1 MVYQIKNM
9 LLNVTQE
16 LSKGDV
22 NDVVIC
28 QDLSAVTKIFYT
40 VLIIKKHEVAKRL
53 LKIYEKADSER
64 TYVTKGTYK
73 DNYLMVYPYDEE
85 RRLKNFF
92 GTGIY
97 NMVEC
102 EKLCSE
108 IVIECVT
115 SKIPY
120 PIMYLQLLQNRI
132 NISRYRE
139 IYFSYTLDLKEL
151 SETIG
156 EKECVTI
163 CAKTIFSLLDKV
175 MDEDNVSY
183 TLIKKKIKRE
193 GYTQFIDLYKDIQAA
208 TLTLER
214 RNIGVRVKAFFEKNR
229 ERIFRTVLVIC
240 LTVGFIALIMLLSQL
255 IFGDIVFYRFF
266 INTFKKIGTES
277 LV

>member
-97 NMVEC
+97 NLVEC